1 VAEGARDGTAQKPGK
16 CGRFDRFSFRER
28 FVRGGIQ
35 AGANAGERRKEEA
48 LVRIGPEIGENGF
61 RLRQIGWQ
69 EEAHPAERCVDIGGV
84 RGLPLR

>member
-1 VAEGARDGTAQKPGK
+1 MLSTRQLYRSNNQP
-16 CGRFDRFSFRER
+16 
-28 FVRGGIQ
+28 
-35 AGANAGERRKEEA
+35 ANYAALTQPSSHQSQRRKEEA